1 MPALMKT
8 DEPAAVLSL
17 EILHWGILALAAA
30 YRASPAPQQP
40 AGYRMFDRDDVW
52 RGAVFARF
60 TLVSGLA
67 GAVFWLA
74 ASRSFVIGLVLLAV
88 AYEGCLHLRHQELQ
102 RRRRTFVRRERAAVH
117 EAQQRDRQL
126 IQALARLI
134 HDLGP
139 PVQGVSS
146 IADLLLRIA
155 AREARESP
163 GTISERLGR
172 HADYLEHLI
181 RQLNARL
188 RRQNPPTLRRCRVDV
203 MLIAATVVESL
214 RPLARRRSIDLSVS
228 LGTEATEVLGD
239 EHAIRRIL
247 DNLVSNA
254 LAVTPTTGVIVVEL
268 WIDRA
273 HTDTLTISVRDS
285 GPGLS
290 TAEQQRVF
298 LPREQPSVGPGMGLG
313 LSIVAELTEYLGG
326 TYGVQSE
333 PGVGSTFWVRL
344 PQE

>member
-1 MPALMKT
+1 
-8 DEPAAVLSL
+8 
-17 EILHWGILALAAA
+17 
-30 YRASPAPQQP
+30 
-40 AGYRMFDRDDVW
+40 
-52 RGAVFARF
+52 
-60 TLVSGLA
+60 
-67 GAVFWLA
+67 
-74 ASRSFVIGLVLLAV
+74 
-88 AYEGCLHLRHQELQ
+88 
-102 RRRRTFVRRERAAVH
+102 
-117 EAQQRDRQL
+117 
-126 IQALARLI
+126 
-134 HDLGP
+134 
-139 PVQGVSS
+139 VSS

-254 LAVTPTTGVIVVEL
+254 LAVTPAAGVIVVEL